1 MITKENE
8 EEQLNAAAE
17 ELRETLLIVEGGKDE
32 KALKSLGV
40 KDIIAINGR
49 PLYKIAEIAVK
60 TRKEVV
66 ILTDFDKKGR
76 QTEKRLRCLLQKRGK
91 QPNSRLRW
99 KVMALG
105 KNKIEDFGVLHTP
118 ENISFGED
126 DFHVKTC
133 TNFDKIH
140 GKSRDRRAGRNRK
153 A

>member
-1 MITKENE
+1 MKKHMDEEKMENIIKDLTD
-8 EEQLNAAAE
+8 QVI
-17 ELRETLLIVEGGKDE
+17 IVEGKRDK
-32 KALKSLGV
+32 KALKSLGL

-49 PLYKIAEIAVK
+49 PLYEVAEIASNTK
-60 TRKEVV
+60 KEVV

-76 QTEKRLRCLLQKRGK
+76 QIEKKLRDLLQKHGK
-91 QPNSRLRW
+91 QSNSKLRW

-118 ENISFGED
+118 DNISFEED

-133 TNFDKIH
+133 TNFNKIL
-140 GKSRDRRAGRNRK
+140 GKSRDRRARSYRK